1 MHKKSRSIERDFVG
15 FAYRH
20 FDGFGFLFA
29 IKSVIS
35 DKLAYALVLPSLAG
49 LILIS
54 QGVILGK
61 RKRKVIDELTAGR
74 HGVVGAFLIVAVM
87 LFAAA
92 LKVICSAYLEN
103 EIAVPVDIMTDIQKL
118 FRSLCRMLSPLSGR
132 ADRGYPPLS
141 LLAFRLAL
149 LHKRQFESFTAYHKG
164 NLSFLVRDGK
174 VRNIKVTVVFHEL
187 RKLRNNT
194 PLSCVR
200 LALSLGKLVCRGRF
214 PRSRVGILL
223 CGFQLIRRQVIFRFF
238 TCFYCLIIGENILRF
253 FLVWKNSLD
262 TLKAFS
268 ICYSLGDNNHS
279 LSFGG
284 ERGKTLSPWGQARRN
299 RALPLTSVLV
309 TLSAAMS

>member
-20 FDGFGFLFA
+20 FDDFGFLFA

-61 RKRKVIDELTAGR
+61 RKRKVIDELTARR
-74 HGVVGAFLIVAVM
+74 HGVVGAFLVVAVM
-87 LFAAA
+87 FFAAA
-92 LKVICSAYLEN
+92 VKVVCRAYLEN

-118 FRSLCRMLSPLSGR
+118 FRSLCRCLSLLSGR
-132 ADRGYPPLS
+132 GGIGVSRPY

-149 LHKRQFESFTAYHKG
+149 LHKRQLESFTAYHKG

-187 RKLRNNT
+187 RKLRNNA

-200 LALSLGKLVCRGRF
+200 LAFSLGELVRRGRF
-214 PRSRVGILL
+214 PRSCMGILL

-238 TCFYCLIIGENILRF
+238 ACFYRLIIGENILRF
-253 FLVWKNSLD
+253 FLVWKHSLD

-268 ICYSLGDNNHS
+268 VCYSLGDNNHF

-284 ERGKTLSPWGQARRN
+284 ERGKTLSPMGLRRDGTE
-299 RALPLTSVLV
+299 PCP
-309 TLSAAMS
+309 

>member
-20 FDGFGFLFA
+20 FDGFGLLFA

-35 DKLAYALVLPSLAG
+35 DKLAYALVLPSLTG

-61 RKRKVIDELTAGR
+61 RKRKVIDELTARR

-87 LFAAA
+87 FLAAA

-103 EIAVPVDIMTDIQKL
+103 EIAVPVDIMTDIQKF

-149 LHKRQFESFTAYHKG
+149 LHKRQLESFTAYHKG
-164 NLSFLVRDGK
+164 NLSFLVCDGE

-187 RKLRNNT
+187 REFRNNA
-194 PLSCVR
+194 PFGCVR
-200 LALSLGKLVCRGRF
+200 LAFSLGELVRRGRF
-214 PRSRVGILL
+214 PRSCMGILL
-223 CGFQLIRRQVIFRFF
+223 CSFQLIRRKVIFRFF
-238 TCFYCLIIGENILRF
+238 ACFYRLIIGENILRF
-253 FLVWKNSLD
+253 FLVWKHSLD

-268 ICYSLGDNNHS
+268 VCYSLGDNNHF

-284 ERGKTLSPWGQARRN
+284 ERVLPLSPMGLRRDGTE
-299 RALPLTSVLV
+299 PCP
-309 TLSAAMS
+309 

>member
-61 RKRKVIDELTAGR
+61 RKRKVIDELTTRR

-103 EIAVPVDIMTDIQKL
+103 EIAVPVDIMTDI
-118 FRSLCRMLSPLSGR
+118 
-132 ADRGYPPLS
+132 
-141 LLAFRLAL
+141 
-149 LHKRQFESFTAYHKG
+149 
-164 NLSFLVRDGK
+164 
-174 VRNIKVTVVFHEL
+174 
-187 RKLRNNT
+187 
-194 PLSCVR
+194 
-200 LALSLGKLVCRGRF
+200 
-214 PRSRVGILL
+214 
-223 CGFQLIRRQVIFRFF
+223 
-238 TCFYCLIIGENILRF
+238 
-253 FLVWKNSLD
+253 
-262 TLKAFS
+262 
-268 ICYSLGDNNHS
+268 
-279 LSFGG
+279 
-284 ERGKTLSPWGQARRN
+284 
-299 RALPLTSVLV
+299 
-309 TLSAAMS
+309 